1 MTEKEIFEKFMFAG
15 HGRCF
20 QLLEHHHEEYRDLIL
35 YGCLH
40 DISFDLQ
47 CEDSRSLFIY
57 NLILQYEDY
66 HYFLN
71 PAIQKFLSEE
81 INTDWHLMHH
91 LTDLLGLFAYD
102 YHEKSAEQALK
113 DKYQQMYKIIMTRRH
128 SLYIHEL
135 LQNFEILCTCLLLN
149 SDFDSALQIFQDIGA
164 YFLRKKHVPEDDLRF
179 RFDSFWWYVK
189 EKYPPKMLYP
199 KIRKKAESCREIR
212 RFQKIMCQPEPKR
225 KYKKRRSQSSVEE
238 IQPNP
243 QTERMSALEILN
255 HHYEEETL
263 AKLILYYQ
271 PEDKEIL
278 LENLKYII
286 IDRNDFLGWHHI
298 TIEMLNQA
306 EENSDFPDEA
316 LFWIYENSQCA
327 CCRHDSVK
335 IMKNRNI
342 LTKFIIEECRFDCF
356 EKTRRLT
363 EKIF

>member
-164 YFLRKKHVPEDDLRF
+164 YFLKKQHVPDEDLHF
-179 RFDSFWWYVK
+179 RFETFWFWTK
-189 EKYPPKMLYP
+189 EKYPVRLLYRQ
-199 KIRKKAESCREIR
+199 IRKAAENSREIR
-212 RFQKIMCQPEPKR
+212 RFQRVLCVPEK
-225 KYKKRRSQSSVEE
+225 KYKPKKRRIKPRTQE
-238 IQPNP
+238 IQPNLV
-243 QTERMSALEILN
+243 TERNSALEILN
-255 HHYEEETL
+255 HHYDEDAL
-263 AKLILYYQ
+263 ARLIPYYQ
-271 PEDKEIL
+271 PEDKNIL
-278 LENLKYII
+278 LNNLNQVII
-286 IDRNDFLGWHHI
+286 NREDFLGWHHI
-298 TIEMLNQA
+298 TIEILNQA
-306 EENSDFPDEA
+306 EENLAFPDEA

-327 CCRHDSVK
+327 CCRHDAVE

-342 LTKFIIEECRFDCF
+342 LTKSMIYECQFDCF
-356 EKTRRLT
+356 EKTRTLT
-363 EKIF
+363 KKIF